1 MSTSTAKRTPPSG
14 VLNVAAMPAPP
25 PAATSVARCH
35 RETRAN
41 PPSHE
46 ANAAAICTMGPSRP
60 TEPPVP
66 IEIADATDLTAA
78 TTGRMT
84 PLP

>member
-1 MSTSTAKRTPPSG
+1 MG

-25 PAATSVARCH
+25 PAATSVATCQ
-35 RETRAN
+35 REAPARRPTDD
-41 PPSHE
+41 
-46 ANAAAICTMGPSRP
+46 ANAAPIWMMGPSRP
-60 TEPPVP
+60 TEPPLP

-84 PLP
+84 PFL